1 MKEWVEKNKTST
13 KKKNHVQKENENW
26 EIGREKSERDRKS
39 KERRWIV
46 LFFIWQNVFFIQ
58 QAKSEIYS
66 CMLLAKTH
74 IRKIPTDE

>member
-1 MKEWVEKNKTST
+1 MKEWEEKNKTST

-58 QAKSEIYS
+58 QAKSEIYR
-66 CMLLAKTH
+66 CLLLAKTH
-74 IRKIPTDE
+74 IRKIPTHE